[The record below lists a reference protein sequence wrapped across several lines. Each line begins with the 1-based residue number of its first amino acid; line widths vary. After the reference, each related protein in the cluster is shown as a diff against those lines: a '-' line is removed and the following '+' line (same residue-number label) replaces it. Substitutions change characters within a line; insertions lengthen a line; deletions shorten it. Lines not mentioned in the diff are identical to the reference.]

1 MSGLYNSLSI
11 AGTGLAAVNAQLALV
26 SQNVANAGSTGY
38 VTEQLSQTSLSSGG
52 QADGV
57 LTGVATRVLNT
68 QLQQDLFAQNGTV
81 SALSTTQTALQ
92 PIDAAQGT
100 VGGNN
105 DLSSQ
110 LANLQTAFTALENDP
125 SSTVQ
130 QSQVVAA
137 AGQLAGSIN
146 TLGQAYTTARQNVQ
160 DTLVTNVATLNTT
173 LKTIGALSDQIVT
186 ARVDGLSTAG
196 LEDQRDAALQTV
208 SSLVGIKY
216 LQQPNGDMVVL
227 TTGGLTLP
235 IHGSDTVSLAS
246 ETLGP
251 DSASELG
258 DVPGIMIGGQDV
270 TAQMTGGSIGAGVTL
285 RDSTL
290 PTYMAELDQ
299 FAQSLSSGFA
309 QQGLT
314 LFTDANGNVP
324 AGGGTPV
331 QSGYVGYALSI
342 QVNPAVQATP
352 SLVRDGTT
360 SIAGSPTGA
369 SAFTPNTD
377 PAQTSFATDVQSGVP
392 QPAIPTTGLGPAG
405 DLAAPYA
412 APTSLGDAASALVG
426 AQSQDIANTTTQ
438 LTNEQAVQTTLQ
450 TQFSATSAVDTDTQL
465 ATMVQLQQSYAAN
478 AKIFTTIQTMFTDML
493 AMVTA

>member
-1 MSGLYNSLSI
+1 
-11 AGTGLAAVNAQLALV
+11 
-26 SQNVANAGSTGY
+26 
-38 VTEQLSQTSLSSGG
+38 
-52 QADGV
+52 
-57 LTGVATRVLNT
+57 
-68 QLQQDLFAQNGTV
+68 
-81 SALSTTQTALQ
+81 
-92 PIDAAQGT
+92 
-100 VGGNN
+100 
-105 DLSSQ
+105 
-110 LANLQTAFTALENDP
+110 
-125 SSTVQ
+125 
-130 QSQVVAA
+130 
-137 AGQLAGSIN
+137 
-146 TLGQAYTTARQNVQ
+146 
-160 DTLVTNVATLNTT
+160 
-173 LKTIGALSDQIVT
+173 
-186 ARVDGLSTAG
+186 VDGLSTAG

-377 PAQTSFATDVQSGVP
+377 PAQTSFATLIDRVLNYTFGTDVQSGVP